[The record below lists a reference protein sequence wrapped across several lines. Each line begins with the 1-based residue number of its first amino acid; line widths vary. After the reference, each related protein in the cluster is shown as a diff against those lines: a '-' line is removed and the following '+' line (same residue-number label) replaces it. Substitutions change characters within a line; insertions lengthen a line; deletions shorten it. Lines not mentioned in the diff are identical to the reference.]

1 MPKKNKKRTKEKKII
16 EYKSKLERVAEV
28 VDVFTKLRENGLTQQ
43 NPDIL
48 LFKNLCNEYIT
59 DGESRDGKI
68 KLHGTKPSHRIAP
81 PHVFVTKM
89 HQAHK
94 TEASLEGR

>member
-68 KLHGTKPSHRIAP
+68 KLHGTKRIIEYILP
-81 PHVFVTKM
+81 KRKEPRISIVLRYDKHV
-89 HQAHK
+89 
-94 TEASLEGR
+94 